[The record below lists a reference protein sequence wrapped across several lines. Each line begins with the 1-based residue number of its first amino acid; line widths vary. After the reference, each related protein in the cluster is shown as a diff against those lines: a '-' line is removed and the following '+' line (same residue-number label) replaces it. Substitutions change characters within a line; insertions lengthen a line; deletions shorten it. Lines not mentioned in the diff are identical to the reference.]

1 MLKDESKVVVGLDQD
16 DIELS
21 NAADSLV
28 LEKGGTKYDAHD
40 LYRMGK
46 LPQLR
51 VCAPIFAI
59 LSKH

>member
-1 MLKDESKVVVGLDQD
+1 MLKDDSKVVVGLEQD

-21 NAADSLV
+21 HAADPLV
-28 LEKGGTKYDAHD
+28 FEKGGTKFDAHD

-51 VCAPIFAI
+51 VYASIYAV
-59 LSKH
+59 LSKN